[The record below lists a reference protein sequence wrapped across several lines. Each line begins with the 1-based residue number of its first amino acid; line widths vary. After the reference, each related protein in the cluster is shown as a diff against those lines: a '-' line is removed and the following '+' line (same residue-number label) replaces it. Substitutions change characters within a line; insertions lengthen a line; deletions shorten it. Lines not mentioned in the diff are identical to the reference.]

1 MVGRILFDL
10 REKRENVTA
19 TIPEN
24 GSAPIEELCHV
35 AGHSS
40 HIEDEA
46 DMVGNR

>member
-1 MVGRILFDL
+1 MTY
-10 REKRENVTA
+10 EKREKKVTV
-19 TIPEN
+19 TMPEN
-24 GSAPIEELCHV
+24 GGAPIEELCHV